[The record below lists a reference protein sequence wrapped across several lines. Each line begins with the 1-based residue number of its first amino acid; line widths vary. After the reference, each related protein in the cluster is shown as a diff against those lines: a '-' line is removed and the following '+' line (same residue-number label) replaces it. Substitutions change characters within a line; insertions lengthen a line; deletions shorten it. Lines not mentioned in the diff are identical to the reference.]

1 MKNNLTLLIFLIVTN
16 LGFSQ
21 IFNWSPTAIS
31 GDWQFPFNWV
41 EGIPVDGAANIVFNN
56 NAQLVSTN
64 NLTPL
69 GVGFSITDI
78 TFVASVENTTK
89 NLMTRKEAIQKTAK
103 FMAVTALA
111 TFIILNPKK
120 AQAQSGGP
128 GGPGF

>member
-1 MKNNLTLLIFLIVTN
+1 MDKKITN
-16 LGFSQ
+16 KMEQESK
-21 IFNWSPTAIS
+21 
-31 GDWQFPFNWV
+31 D
-41 EGIPVDGAANIVFNN
+41 
-56 NAQLVSTN
+56 
-64 NLTPL
+64 
-69 GVGFSITDI
+69 
-78 TFVASVENTTK
+78 SVENTTK